1 MIKHYIIISSAYSLG
16 KRVALYY
23 CDKDI
28 LQMDVIK
35 KDINYIKDKCG
46 TLIQIST
53 HFIQMEEE
61 GFDKVQEY
69 DKFFEGVEVINTK
82 EEFVDIILKDRNLSG
97 IDVARYILTKVPC
110 THLKLE
116 KLVYMCYADYLC
128 NENKKLFN
136 DIIYAYKYGPVIK
149 SVYDKYKKN
158 GYEMIDDKETY
169 DEESR
174 KLPIKS
180 RLLVAEDGLKKIIS
194 INKTIEKY
202 KDYDANE
209 LVSLT
214 HKEFSPWFVAG
225 AGELINEEIT
235 DELIKTYH
243 VNETF

>member
-149 SVYDKYKKN
+149 SVYDIYKKN

>member
-53 HFIQMEEE
+53 HFIQTEEE

-158 GYEMIDDKETY
+158 GYEMLDDKETY